1 MAPRFRIV
9 AETMRQEMAK
19 PYAYGEADCFF
30 LGCQMADALNP
41 KLGLVAKYSGSYSTL
56 AGAQRALRRRKCKSL
71 AELFAQH
78 LEPCAPAEARIG
90 DLVIIRL
97 AGVEHVGICL
107 GTRFVTK
114 TERGR
119 ADYPLSDCIAAF
131 RLG

>member
-1 MAPRFRIV
+1 MANRFQIV
-9 AETMRQEMAK
+9 DATLKAELRK
-19 PYAYGEADCFF
+19 PYVYGQADCFF
-30 LGCQMADALNP
+30 LGCQMADALSP
-41 KLGLVAKYSGSYSTL
+41 KLGLVKRYSGSYSTL

-71 AELFAQH
+71 AELFKRH
-78 LEPCAPAEARIG
+78 LAPCAPAEARIG
-90 DLVIIRL
+90 DLVIIGL

-119 ADYPLSDCIAAF
+119 ADYALSDCIAAF